1 MKLHF
6 IWIGKTKDR
15 PCAALIADYVGRIAR
30 FASYEVSELKESS
43 VSHSGGLSGK
53 GAARRVIAQEGE
65 KILAAIARDDYVVL
79 LDERGRQ
86 FSSPALAEFIGAR
99 QQAGNKRLAF
109 IIGGFAGVSDAV
121 RQRANLVW
129 SLSQLTLPHEIARV
143 VLTEQI
149 YRAYTLLAGLPYHK
163 F

>member
-6 IWIGKTKDR
+6 VWIGKTKDR
-15 PCAALIADYVGRIAR
+15 HCAALTTDYLARLAR
-30 FASYEVSELKESS
+30 FASCEVSELKEP
-43 VSHSGGLSGK
+43 SGHTNEQ
-53 GAARRVIAQEGE
+53 RVAQEGE

-99 QQAGNKRLAF
+99 QQAASKRLAF
-109 IIGGFAGVSDAV
+109 ILGGFAGVSEAV

-143 VLTEQI
+143 VVTEQL

-163 F
+163 H

>member
-6 IWIGKTKDR
+6 VWIGKTKDR
-15 PCAALIADYVGRIAR
+15 PCAALIADYLARIAR
-30 FASYEVSELKESS
+30 FAPCEVSELKEP
-43 VSHSGGLSGK
+43 SGSLSGK
-53 GAARRVIAQEGE
+53 GAEGRVVAQEGE

-79 LDERGRQ
+79 LDEKGRQ
-86 FSSPALAEFIGAR
+86 FSSPALAKFIGAR
-99 QQAGNKRLAF
+99 QQAGSKRVAF

-121 RQRANLVW
+121 RQSADLVW

-143 VLTEQI
+143 VVTEQV